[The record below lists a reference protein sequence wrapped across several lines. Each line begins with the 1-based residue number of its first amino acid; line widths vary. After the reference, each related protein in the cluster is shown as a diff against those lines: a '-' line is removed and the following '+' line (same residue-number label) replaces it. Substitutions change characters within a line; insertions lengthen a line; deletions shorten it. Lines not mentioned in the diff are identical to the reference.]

1 MSAFQGIWVPVVTP
15 FHDGAIDFIGLRR
28 LVEHLLEQHVAGI
41 MVCTTTGEAAAL
53 SRQEQLAVLD
63 AVLQWVPAHRVVMGL
78 AGYNQI
84 ELLQF
89 QGEIDRKSV
98 V

>member
-15 FHDGAIDFIGLRR
+15 FHDGAIDFVGLRR
-28 LVEHLLEQHVAGI
+28 LVSHLLEKHVAGI

-53 SRQEQLAVLD
+53 SRQ
-63 AVLQWVPAHRVVMGL
+63 
-78 AGYNQI
+78 
-84 ELLQF
+84 
-89 QGEIDRKSV
+89 DRKSV